1 MAIFNVIT
9 VCHYKN
15 AHLRKLLIL
24 TASLATHG
32 ALIKLAQNVKFN
44 KQKVISLYDKNRYNL
59 LVKIVFQVLEIYIS
73 IALVNEHSH
82 APVTLTKLICL
93 RRVFWSVVDV

>member
-1 MAIFNVIT
+1 ISTRMLNLIN
-9 VCHYKN
+9 K
-15 AHLRKLLIL
+15 KLFRCM
-24 TASLATHG
+24 
-32 ALIKLAQNVKFN
+32 IKTT
-44 KQKVISLYDKNRYNL
+44 RYNL
-59 LVKIVFQVLEIYIS
+59 LVKFAFRVLEIYIS

>member
-1 MAIFNVIT
+1 M
-9 VCHYKN
+9 
-15 AHLRKLLIL
+15 
-24 TASLATHG
+24 
-32 ALIKLAQNVKFN
+32 IKTT
-44 KQKVISLYDKNRYNL
+44 RYNL
-59 LVKIVFQVLEIYIS
+59 LVKFVFRVLEIYIS

>member
-1 MAIFNVIT
+1 MLN
-9 VCHYKN
+9 
-15 AHLRKLLIL
+15 LI
-24 TASLATHG
+24 
-32 ALIKLAQNVKFN
+32 N
-44 KQKVISLYDKNRYNL
+44 KRLFRCMIKNRYNL

>member
-1 MAIFNVIT
+1 MLNLIN
-9 VCHYKN
+9 K
-15 AHLRKLLIL
+15 KLFRCM
-24 TASLATHG
+24 
-32 ALIKLAQNVKFN
+32 IKKT
-44 KQKVISLYDKNRYNL
+44 RYNL

-82 APVTLTKLICL
+82 APVTLTKLIYL

>member
-1 MAIFNVIT
+1 MLNLIN
-9 VCHYKN
+9 K
-15 AHLRKLLIL
+15 KLFRCM
-24 TASLATHG
+24 
-32 ALIKLAQNVKFN
+32 IKTT
-44 KQKVISLYDKNRYNL
+44 RYNL
-59 LVKIVFQVLEIYIS
+59 LVKFAFRVLEIYIS

>member
-1 MAIFNVIT
+1 MLNLIN
-9 VCHYKN
+9 K
-15 AHLRKLLIL
+15 KLFRCM
-24 TASLATHG
+24 
-32 ALIKLAQNVKFN
+32 IKTT
-44 KQKVISLYDKNRYNL
+44 RYNL
-59 LVKIVFQVLEIYIS
+59 FVKFVFRVLEIYIS

>member
-1 MAIFNVIT
+1 TRMLNLIN
-9 VCHYKN
+9 K
-15 AHLRKLLIL
+15 KLFRCM
-24 TASLATHG
+24 
-32 ALIKLAQNVKFN
+32 IKTT
-44 KQKVISLYDKNRYNL
+44 RYNL
-59 LVKIVFQVLEIYIS
+59 LVKFAFRVLEIYIS